1 MDRWVNKVAV
11 VTGASSGIGAEIVKD
26 LARAGMIVMG
36 LARRSDRVETLKS
49 DLPEE
54 KRSNLHA
61 IKCDVTNEEE
71 IVAVFSQIIKDFGGI
86 DVLVNN
92 AGIFNQSVKLTD
104 EDNSSVIKNTIDT
117 NILGLI
123 LCTREAFKSMKK
135 RKYPGHIVHIN
146 SVAGHVVPIMPSEF
160 LNYNFN
166 VYCATKHAVTALT
179 EGHRQEMVKEK
190 LGIKV
195 TSISPG
201 VVQTEINSAYTPEA
215 LEEIPHLKAED
226 ISSAVV
232 YALAT
237 PPHVNVQDILI
248 KPVDAVI

>member
-36 LARRSDRVETLKS
+36 LARRSDRVKALKS

-92 AGIFNQSVKLTD
+92 AGIG
-104 EDNSSVIKNTIDT
+104 NSSRKLLEHGNSDLINDTVNT
-117 NILGLI
+117 NLLGVVF
-123 LCTREAFKSMKK
+123 CTREAVMSMKK
-135 RKYPGHIVHIN
+135 RSFPGHVININ
-146 SVAGHVVPIMPSEF
+146 SILGHSIPMIPEQF
-160 LNYNFN
+160 GDFNFN
-166 VYCATKHAVTALT
+166 IYPATKYGVTALT
-179 EGHRQEMVKEK
+179 ESFRQECFKERMGVK
-190 LGIKV
+190 I

-201 VVQTEINSAYTPEA
+201 VVQTDIGPAFSAEA
-215 LEEIPHLKAED
+215 LKDQPHLKPTD
-226 ISSAVV
+226 ISNAVV
-232 YALAT
+232 YVLST
-237 PPHVNVQDILI
+237 PPHVNVQELLI
-248 KPVDAVI
+248 RPTCSL